1 MYDKGKHLMA
11 KSGDRR
17 PVALIVGAG
26 DALGSAVARRFA
38 RENYNVCV
46 ARRSTDKLE
55 PLVEEIRAKGGEI
68 RPFGMDARKEEKIAD
83 LFAKIEKEEGEIEAV
98 IFNIGPNVQFDI
110 RTTEAKKY
118 FKVWELACYAGFLVG
133 REAAR
138 IMTPRGRGS
147 ILFSGATASWRG
159 NSGYAAFAGGKHGL
173 RALAESMAKELGP
186 QGIHVAHIVIDGSID
201 TEFIKRLFPERYA
214 LKAVDGILNP
224 DHIAENY
231 WHLHR
236 QPRTAWTFEMDLR
249 PYMEK
254 W

>member
-1 MYDKGKHLMA
+1 MEGISLMA
-11 KSGDRR
+11 TAKK
-17 PVALIVGAG
+17 PVAVVVGAG

-38 RENYNVCV
+38 REGYNVCA
-46 ARRSTDKLE
+46 ARRSAEKLNS
-55 PLVEEIRAKGGEI
+55 LVEEIRSGGGAI
-68 RPFGMDARKEEKIAD
+68 RPFGTDARKEDQVAD
-83 LFAKIEKEEGEIEAV
+83 LFATIEHEEGEIEV
-98 IFNIGPNVQFDI
+98 VVFNVGPNVQFDI
-110 RTTEAKKY
+110 RSTEAKKY
-118 FKVWELACYAGFLVG
+118 FKVWEIACYAGFLVG
-133 REAAR
+133 REAAK
-138 IMTPRGRGS
+138 IMTPRGRGT

-159 NSGYAAFAGGKHGL
+159 NSGFSAFAGGKHGL

-201 TEFIKRLFPERYA
+201 TEFIKRLFPDRYA
-214 LKAVDGILNP
+214 LKAADGILNP

-231 WHLHR
+231 WHIHK

>member
-1 MYDKGKHLMA
+1 MVQSAGK
-11 KSGDRR
+11 RP
-17 PVALIVGAG
+17 PVAVIVGAG

-38 RENYNVCV
+38 REGYNVCV
-46 ARRSTDKLE
+46 ARRSMDKLQ
-55 PLVEEIRAKGGEI
+55 PLVAEIRALNGAV
-68 RPFGMDARKEEKIAD
+68 RPFGMDARKEEQVVD
-83 LFAKIEKEEGEIEAV
+83 FFATVEREEGEIDLV
-98 IFNIGPNVQFDI
+98 VFNVGPNVQFDI
-110 RTTEAKKY
+110 RSTEARKY

-159 NSGYAAFAGGKHGL
+159 NSGFSAFSGGKQGL

-186 QGIHVAHIVIDGSID
+186 QGVHVAHIVIDGSID

-214 LKAVDGILNP
+214 LKSLDGILNP

-231 WHLHR
+231 WHIHK

>member
-1 MYDKGKHLMA
+1 MVQPASDKP
-11 KSGDRR
+11 
-17 PVALIVGAG
+17 PVALIIGAG

-38 RENYNVCV
+38 REGYNVCV
-46 ARRSTDKLE
+46 ARRSMEKLE
-55 PLVEEIRAKGGEI
+55 TLVKEIRAKKGAI
-68 RPFGMDARKEEKIAD
+68 RPFGMDARKEEQVAE
-83 LFAKIEKEEGEIEAV
+83 LFATIEREEGAIDAV
-98 IFNIGPNVQFDI
+98 VFNIGPNVQFDI
-110 RTTEAKKY
+110 RSTEAKKY

-138 IMTPRGRGS
+138 VMTPRGRGS

-159 NSGYAAFAGGKHGL
+159 NSGFSAFAGGKHGL

-186 QGIHVAHIVIDGSID
+186 QGIHIAHIVIDGSID
-201 TEFIKRLFPERYA
+201 TEFIQRLFPERYA
-214 LKAVDGILNP
+214 LKSVDGILNP

-231 WHLHR
+231 WHIHK

>member
-1 MYDKGKHLMA
+1 MGLSGGK
-11 KSGDRR
+11 RP
-17 PVALIVGAG
+17 PVAVVVGAG

-38 RENYNVCV
+38 REGYNVCV
-46 ARRSTDKLE
+46 ARRSMDKLQ
-55 PLVEEIRAKGGEI
+55 PSVAEIRALNGAV
-68 RPFGMDARKEEKIAD
+68 RPFGMDARKEEQVVD
-83 LFAKIEKEEGEIEAV
+83 LFATVEREEGEIDV
-98 IFNIGPNVQFDI
+98 VVFNVGPNVQFDI
-110 RTTEAKKY
+110 RSTEARKY

-159 NSGYAAFAGGKHGL
+159 NSGFSAFSGGKQGL

-214 LKAVDGILNP
+214 LKSVDGILNP

-231 WHLHR
+231 WHIHK